1 MFLKCCTW
9 DAVWTP
15 PTIIVVQVGYCGA
28 AILLKVQELTSL
40 WSSIPSNGSS
50 SSSLTTTGMQPLKI
64 ASNSRAE
71 DGVSPAGLRQKTDL
85 SSHNTNISTSNRM
98 DIFLWAEAWSLP
110 PFQTTNFGSQIQW
123 IDTNHEGGLNWP
135 FEQTMDSKYCS
146 ISGFVHRSYLLIPY
160 CAAALPFLPLD
171 PSWITTSSPSSCNTK
186 ASLLRI
192 FPACSKVFACK
203 LNFACPYRT
212 IELQNIRLLFS

>member
-1 MFLKCCTW
+1 MMFLKCCTW

-15 PTIIVVQVGYCGA
+15 PTIIIVQVDYCGA

-85 SSHNTNISTSNRM
+85 SSHNTNTSTSNGMDKDGYIYMDRGMISTSISNSS
-98 DIFLWAEAWSLP
+98 F
-110 PFQTTNFGSQIQW
+110 QIQW
-123 IDTNHEGGLNWP
+123 TVTTHKGGLNWILNNRWI
-135 FEQTMDSKYCS
+135 QK
-146 ISGFVHRSYLLIPY
+146 I
-160 CAAALPFLPLD
+160 AALVDLC
-171 PSWITTSSPSSCNTK
+171 IEVTSSFHIAQQLYHFCHWTP
-186 ASLLRI
+186 
-192 FPACSKVFACK
+192 P
-203 LNFACPYRT
+203 
-212 IELQNIRLLFS
+212 E

>member
-28 AILLKVQELTSL
+28 AILLKVQKLTSL

-64 ASNSRAE
+64 ASNRRAE

-85 SSHNTNISTSNRM
+85 SSHNTNISTPNRM
-98 DIFLWAEAWSLP
+98 DILLWTEAWSLP

-123 IDTNHEGGLNWP
+123 IATNHEGGLNWILKTP
-135 FEQTMDSKYCS
+135 WIQN
-146 ISGFVHRSYLLIPY
+146 I
-160 CAAALPFLPLD
+160 AALVDLCID
-171 PSWITTSSPSSCNTK
+171 VTSSFHIAQQLYHFCH
-186 ASLLRI
+186 
-192 FPACSKVFACK
+192 
-203 LNFACPYRT
+203 RT
-212 IELQNIRLLFS
+212 PLE